1 MVWWSSVSRPLAV
14 RGYDTLRSCD
24 RFGVAAASCSDSRGL
39 APVSVD
45 RSSIRVKAMIIAP
58 NDVRTAHAVS
68 VHAPTRENP
77 DGFHRLFGGSVEL
90 SERHVDTIRR
100 EVREELGADVHDLAL
115 LTVVENIFRIDG
127 VLGHEIVFLYSG
139 RLDPP
144 PPATGATLIED
155 DGTRVPVVWRPL
167 NDQDEQVPLYPSD
180 VGSWVG
186 K

>member
-1 MVWWSSVSRPLAV
+1 M
-14 RGYDTLRSCD
+14 
-24 RFGVAAASCSDSRGL
+24 
-39 APVSVD
+39 
-45 RSSIRVKAMIIAP
+45 
-58 NDVRTAHAVS
+58 
-68 VHAPTRENP
+68 
-77 DGFHRLFGGSVEL
+77 
-90 SERHVDTIRR
+90 DTIRR

-155 DGTRVPVVWRPL
+155 DGARVPAVWRPL